1 MSRSFLAV
9 AAGAVF
15 AFSMAGHA
23 VAGEDPVPPSEGTK
37 VVQEVEIKALRTDR
51 LLTFVVSGDVDDK
64 TYVSSAP
71 VGIYCGGPAFR
82 YQPNP
87 VRQCWVRVFNEKT
100 VLLGA
105 TAPGKYGVDWSVTW
119 TGCRPIND
127 GSMCEVVLT
136 EDATAGATFKRG
148 R

>member
-1 MSRSFLAV
+1 M
-9 AAGAVF
+9 
-15 AFSMAGHA
+15 
-23 VAGEDPVPPSEGTK
+23 AGEDQVPPSEGTK

-51 LLTFVVSGDVDDK
+51 LLSFVISGDVDDK
-64 TYVSSAP
+64 TWVSSAP
-71 VGIYCGGPAFR
+71 VGINCGGPAFR

-105 TAPGKYGVDWSVTW
+105 TAPGKYGVDWSVAW
-119 TGCRPIND
+119 TGCKPVND

-136 EDATAGATFKRG
+136 EDATAGASFKRG